1 MLNLKRNYLAFEVT
15 SKRKKEIL
23 SESQVK
29 RGYRV
34 VHGSK
39 ELLEKLGR
47 NDPCSCESGR
57 LF

>member
-47 NDPCSCESGR
+47 NDPCPCESGR